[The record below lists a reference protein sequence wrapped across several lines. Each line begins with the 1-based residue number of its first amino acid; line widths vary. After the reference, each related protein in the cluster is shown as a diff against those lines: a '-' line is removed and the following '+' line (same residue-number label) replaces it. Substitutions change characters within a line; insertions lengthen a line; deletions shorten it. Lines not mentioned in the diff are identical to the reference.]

1 LVQHC
6 ATNLKRDPREVASVL
21 IPLDTGL
28 LRPLL
33 VVVCISGLN
42 SFFYVFGSGYDVE
55 LGVFMEVH
63 RILRVRG
70 NKSCPVTR

>member
-1 LVQHC
+1 
-6 ATNLKRDPREVASVL
+6 VAPVL
-21 IPLDTGL
+21 IPLDTRL

-33 VVVCISGLN
+33 VIVCISGLN

-55 LGVFMEVH
+55 LGVFMELH

-70 NKSCPVTR
+70 SSHVQSHDSCSTNQEMFKLC